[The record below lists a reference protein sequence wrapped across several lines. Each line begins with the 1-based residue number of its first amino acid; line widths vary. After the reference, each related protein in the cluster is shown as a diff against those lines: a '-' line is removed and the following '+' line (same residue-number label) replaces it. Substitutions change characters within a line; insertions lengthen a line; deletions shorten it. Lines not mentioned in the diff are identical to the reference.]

1 MRVKSSGLARGL
13 ANARRPGSA
22 TFANAPPLGLTRRA
36 NAPQLP
42 GGGWA
47 QVELTD
53 ALSLCYNYY
62 RLCETEY
69 MLKFHFNCY
78 DKGKKA
84 KEKNAL
90 SAAC

>member
-1 MRVKSSGLARGL
+1 MSKDW
-13 ANARRPGSA
+13 PGGWQMPGPGQYNICKCPTPGTA
-22 TFANAPPLGLTRRA
+22 VA
-36 NAPQLP
+36 P

-62 RLCETEY
+62 RFCETEY

-78 DKGKKA
+78 DKAKKA

-90 SAAC
+90 PAAC

>member
-1 MRVKSSGLARGL
+1 M
-13 ANARRPGSA
+13 PGPGQYNICKCPTPGTA
-22 TFANAPPLGLTRRA
+22 VAPGE
-36 NAPQLP
+36 

-62 RLCETEY
+62 RFCETEY

-78 DKGKKA
+78 DKAKKA

-90 SAAC
+90 PAAC